1 MKLKLQKT
9 ALKNNLIL
17 YVNLNKL
24 LSYTLR
30 SLFFVIFASEFKK
43 FISEC
48 AYHVKNY
55 EKNKIF
61 VAEFQ
66 IMWYTN

>member
-1 MKLKLQKT
+1 MKKID
-9 ALKNNLIL
+9 AKNSIINEA
-17 YVNLNKL
+17 N
-24 LSYTLR
+24 
-30 SLFFVIFASEFKK
+30 EFKK

-55 EKNKIF
+55 KKNKIF